1 MTTTLKRANMR
12 FTYPGKASFV
22 IDGQFGSTGK
32 GLIAGYLASQHH
44 NECDIA
50 TTNAS
55 ANAGHTTIIG
65 DKKAVTFHMPTFA
78 YVQGCMAYL
87 NAGAIINPKLLQ
99 EEIETLGMDRSK
111 IVIHPRAAVITDD
124 CVNAEGELNSAQ
136 TKLASTRKGVG
147 QALARKVLR
156 SGTLAGDVPE
166 LKEMIGVIDLNKRMG
181 MGAKV
186 VCEIPQGFS
195 LGVNSGLAYPYCTSR
210 DVTVMQGM
218 ADALIH
224 PSFLGEVMMSL
235 RTFPIRVGN
244 IVNKE
249 TGIREGWSG
258 PHYFDQEE
266 VSFEDLGVEPELT
279 TVTKRV
285 RRIFTFSLEQY
296 RQADAAN
303 RPSQV
308 FLNFCNYLKTPA
320 ALEALVQSMGKV
332 GLSPTHYGIG
342 PANHHVYG
350 AHEYDRVL
358 DFILTQ
364 ATMKAEAK
372 KAG

>member
-1 MTTTLKRANMR
+1 
-12 FTYPGKASFV
+12 
-22 IDGQFGSTGK
+22 
-32 GLIAGYLASQHH
+32 
-44 NECDIA
+44 
-50 TTNAS
+50 
-55 ANAGHTTIIG
+55 
-65 DKKAVTFHMPTFA
+65 
-78 YVQGCMAYL
+78 
-87 NAGAIINPKLLQ
+87 
-99 EEIETLGMDRSK
+99 
-111 IVIHPRAAVITDD
+111 
-124 CVNAEGELNSAQ
+124 
-136 TKLASTRKGVG
+136 
-147 QALARKVLR
+147 
-156 SGTLAGDVPE
+156 
-166 LKEMIGVIDLNKRMG
+166 
-181 MGAKV
+181 
-186 VCEIPQGFS
+186 
-195 LGVNSGLAYPYCTSR
+195 
-210 DVTVMQGM
+210 M

-358 DFILTQ
+358 DFISTQ